1 MAEKKQAIFFND
13 DSWRFPVLYPEEL
26 RARIRARADFSDE
39 IYSSKDLDD
48 PALAGLFARTRVIFS
63 SWGMPALTEKQIEA
77 HFPNLE
83 AVYYAAGTVQY
94 FARPF
99 LKRGVRVFSAWAA
112 NGVPVVE
119 FTVAQIV
126 LAGKGYFQSLRRYR
140 ERDRKAAFAY
150 TMSLPCNYNIRVGIL
165 GAGVIG
171 REVMA
176 RLKAYQ
182 YEVLAYDPYVSDE
195 VLSSLGA
202 KRASLEEIFSTCQII
217 SNHVANLPATVGM
230 IDGKLLHSMLPNA
243 AFINTGRGAQVVES
257 ELIAALKA
265 CPDRTA
271 LLDVTWP
278 EPPEEGSEFYT
289 LPNVFLTPH
298 IAGSQNNEWARMA
311 LYMVEEFERAE
322 DHLPVRYE
330 VTEKMLETMA

>member
-26 RARIRARADFSDE
+26 RARIRALADFSDE

-243 AFINTGRGAQVVES
+243 ALINTGRGAQVVES

-278 EPPEEGSEFYT
+278 EPPEEGSDFYT

-311 LYMVEEFERAE
+311 LYMVEEFERTE

>member
-26 RARIRARADFSDE
+26 RARIRALADFPDE

-63 SWGMPALTEKQIEA
+63 SWGMPALTEAQIEA

-140 ERDRKAAFAY
+140 ERNRKAAFAY

-257 ELIAALKA
+257 ELTAALK
-265 CPDRTA
+265 
-271 LLDVTWP
+271 
-278 EPPEEGSEFYT
+278 
-289 LPNVFLTPH
+289 
-298 IAGSQNNEWARMA
+298 
-311 LYMVEEFERAE
+311 ERAQK
-322 DHLPVRYE
+322 RYDDIIDE
-330 VTEKMLETMA
+330 ARDALSKNFTPCPTCS

>member
-1 MAEKKQAIFFND
+1 MTEKKQALFFND
-13 DSWRFPVLYPEEL
+13 DPRRFPVLYPEDL
-26 RARIRARADFSDE
+26 RSRIRAHADLYPE
-39 IYSSKDLDD
+39 ILSSGDLEN
-48 PALAGLFARTRVIFS
+48 PAYAALFARTRVIFS
-63 SWGMPALTEKQIEA
+63 SWGMPALTEEQIA
-77 HFPNLE
+77 SHFPNLE

-140 ERDRKAAFAY
+140 EMDRRASFAY
-150 TMSLPCNYNIRVGIL
+150 TASLPCNYNIRVGIL

-171 REVMA
+171 RSVMEK
-176 RLKAYQ
+176 LKGYQ

-195 VLSSLGA
+195 VLEGLGA
-202 KRASLEEIFSTCQII
+202 RRASLEEIFSTCQII

-257 ELIAALKA
+257 ELIAALKE

-278 EPPEEGSEFYT
+278 EPPEAGSEFYT

-298 IAGSQNNEWARMA
+298 IAGSQNNEWTRMG
-311 LYMVEEFERAE
+311 LYMVEEFERTEAQ
-322 DHLPVRYE
+322 LPVRYE

>member
-13 DSWRFPVLYPEEL
+13 DSWRFPVLYPEAL
-26 RARIRARADFSDE
+26 RARIRALADFPDE
-39 IYSSKDLDD
+39 IYSSKDMDD

-140 ERDRKAAFAY
+140 ERNRKAAFAY

-311 LYMVEEFERAE
+311 LYMVEEFERTE

>member
-26 RARIRARADFSDE
+26 RARIRARADFPDE

-63 SWGMPALTEKQIEA
+63 SWGMPALTEAQIEA

-171 REVMA
+171 REGMA

-311 LYMVEEFERAE
+311 LYMVEEFERTE

>member
-140 ERDRKAAFAY
+140 ERNRKAAFAY

-298 IAGSQNNEWARMA
+298 IAGSQNNEWARIA
-311 LYMVEEFERAE
+311 LYMVEEFERTE

>member
-26 RARIRARADFSDE
+26 RARIRAHADFSDE

-63 SWGMPALTEKQIEA
+63 SWGMPALTEAQIAA

-140 ERDRKAAFAY
+140 EMDRKAAFAY

-265 CPDRTA
+265 YPDRTA

-278 EPPEEGSEFYT
+278 EPPQEGSEFYT

-311 LYMVEEFERAE
+311 LYMVEEFERTE

>member
-13 DSWRFPVLYPEEL
+13 NSWRFPGLYPEEL

-176 RLKAYQ
+176 RLKAFQ

-243 AFINTGRGAQVVES
+243 ALINTGRGAQVVES
-257 ELIAALKA
+257 ELIAALNA

-278 EPPEEGSEFYT
+278 EPPQEGSEFYT

-311 LYMVEEFERAE
+311 LYMVEEFERTE

>member
-311 LYMVEEFERAE
+311 LYMVEEFERTE

>member
-26 RARIRARADFSDE
+26 RARIRALADFSDE

-63 SWGMPALTEKQIEA
+63 SWGMPALTEAQIEA
-77 HFPNLE
+77 HFPHLE

-140 ERDRKAAFAY
+140 ERNRKAAFAY

-278 EPPEEGSEFYT
+278 EPPQEGSEFYT

-311 LYMVEEFERAE
+311 LYMVEEFERTE
-322 DHLPVRYE
+322 EHLPVRYE

>member
-13 DSWRFPVLYPEEL
+13 DSWRFPVLYPAEL

-165 GAGVIG
+165 GTGVIG

-311 LYMVEEFERAE
+311 LYMVEEFERTE

>member
-176 RLKAYQ
+176 RLQAYQ

-311 LYMVEEFERAE
+311 LYMVEEFERTE

>member
-77 HFPNLE
+77 YFPNLE

-140 ERDRKAAFAY
+140 EMNRKAAFAY

-311 LYMVEEFERAE
+311 LYMVEEFERTE

>member
-13 DSWRFPVLYPEEL
+13 DSWRFPVLYPEAL
-26 RARIRARADFSDE
+26 RARIRALADFSDE

-182 YEVLAYDPYVSDE
+182 YEVLAYDPHVSDE

-311 LYMVEEFERAE
+311 LYMVEEFERTEA
-322 DHLPVRYE
+322 HLPVRYE

>member
-13 DSWRFPVLYPEEL
+13 NSWRFPVLYPEEL
-26 RARIRARADFSDE
+26 RARIRAHADFPDE

-48 PALAGLFARTRVIFS
+48 PALSGLFARTRVIFS

-311 LYMVEEFERAE
+311 LYMVEEFERTE

>member
-26 RARIRARADFSDE
+26 RARIRAFADFPDE

-77 HFPNLE
+77 HFSNLE

-176 RLKAYQ
+176 RLKAYH

-243 AFINTGRGAQVVES
+243 ALINTGRGAQVVES

-289 LPNVFLTPH
+289 LPNVFLNPH

-311 LYMVEEFERAE
+311 LYMVEEFERTE

>member
-13 DSWRFPVLYPEEL
+13 NSWRFPVLYPEEL

-48 PALAGLFARTRVIFS
+48 PALAGLFARTQVIFS

-311 LYMVEEFERAE
+311 LYMVEEFERTE

>member
-48 PALAGLFARTRVIFS
+48 PALSGLFARTQVIFS
-63 SWGMPALTEKQIEA
+63 SWGMPTLTEKQIEA

-311 LYMVEEFERAE
+311 LYMVEEFERTE

>member
-77 HFPNLE
+77 HFPNLD

-140 ERDRKAAFAY
+140 ERNRKAAFAY

-176 RLKAYQ
+176 RLTAYQ

-278 EPPEEGSEFYT
+278 EPPEEGSDFYT

-311 LYMVEEFERAE
+311 LYMVEEFERTE

>member
-26 RARIRARADFSDE
+26 RARIRARADFPDE

-63 SWGMPALTEKQIEA
+63 SWGMPALTEAQIEA

-140 ERDRKAAFAY
+140 ERNRKAAFAY

-257 ELIAALKA
+257 ELIAALKE

-311 LYMVEEFERAE
+311 LYMVEEFERTE
-322 DHLPVRYE
+322 EHLPVRYE

>member
-1 MAEKKQAIFFND
+1 MEILLLNVIAKGLDK
-13 DSWRFPVLYPEEL
+13 FPG
-26 RARIRARADFSDE
+26 I
-39 IYSSKDLDD
+39 
-48 PALAGLFARTRVIFS
+48 
-63 SWGMPALTEKQIEA
+63 
-77 HFPNLE
+77 
-83 AVYYAAGTVQY
+83 
-94 FARPF
+94 
-99 LKRGVRVFSAWAA
+99 KRCG
-112 NGVPVVE
+112 
-119 FTVAQIV
+119 
-126 LAGKGYFQSLRRYR
+126 
-140 ERDRKAAFAY
+140 D
-150 TMSLPCNYNIRVGIL
+150 NIRTAMSYVIDIALLIGGIL

-217 SNHVANLPATVGM
+217 SNVGM

-257 ELIAALKA
+257 ELIAALKE

-311 LYMVEEFERAE
+311 LYMVEEFERTE

>member
-39 IYSSKDLDD
+39 IYSSRDLDD

-311 LYMVEEFERAE
+311 LYMVEEFEHTE

>member
-13 DSWRFPVLYPEEL
+13 DSWRFPMLYPEEL

-99 LKRGVRVFSAWAA
+99 LKRGVRVFSAA

-311 LYMVEEFERAE
+311 LYMVEEFERTE

>member
-26 RARIRARADFSDE
+26 RARIRALADFSDE

-48 PALAGLFARTRVIFS
+48 PALAGLFARTQVIFS

-278 EPPEEGSEFYT
+278 EPPQEGSDFYT

-311 LYMVEEFERAE
+311 LYMVEEFERTE

>member
-13 DSWRFPVLYPEEL
+13 NSWRFPVLYPEEL
-26 RARIRARADFSDE
+26 RARIRARADFSDQ

-311 LYMVEEFERAE
+311 LYMVEEFERTE

>member
-39 IYSSKDLDD
+39 IYSSKDVDD

-202 KRASLEEIFSTCQII
+202 KRASLEEIFATCQII

-311 LYMVEEFERAE
+311 LYMVEEFERTE

>member
-26 RARIRARADFSDE
+26 RARIRALADFPDE

-77 HFPNLE
+77 HFSNLE

-311 LYMVEEFERAE
+311 LYMVEEFERTEA
-322 DHLPVRYE
+322 HLPVRYE

>member
-176 RLKAYQ
+176 RLKAYH

-243 AFINTGRGAQVVES
+243 ALINTGRGAQVVES

-311 LYMVEEFERAE
+311 LYMVEEFERTE

>member
-77 HFPNLE
+77 HFPNLD

-140 ERDRKAAFAY
+140 ERNRKAAFAY

-278 EPPEEGSEFYT
+278 EPPEEGSDFYT

-311 LYMVEEFERAE
+311 LYMVEEFERTE

>member
-63 SWGMPALTEKQIEA
+63 SWGMPALTEAQIAA

-94 FARPF
+94 FAHPF

-278 EPPEEGSEFYT
+278 EPPEEGSDFYT

-311 LYMVEEFERAE
+311 LYMVEEFERTE

>member
-26 RARIRARADFSDE
+26 RARIRALADFSNE

-140 ERDRKAAFAY
+140 ERNRKAAFAY

-165 GAGVIG
+165 GAGMIG

-243 AFINTGRGAQVVES
+243 ALINTGRGAQVVES

-311 LYMVEEFERAE
+311 LYMVEEFERTE

>member
-26 RARIRARADFSDE
+26 RARIRALADFSDE

-48 PALAGLFARTRVIFS
+48 PALAELFARTRVIFS

-176 RLKAYQ
+176 RLKAYH

-278 EPPEEGSEFYT
+278 EPPQEGSEFYT

-311 LYMVEEFERAE
+311 LYMVEEFERTE

>member
-26 RARIRARADFSDE
+26 RARIRALADFPDE
-39 IYSSKDLDD
+39 LYSSKDLDD

-140 ERDRKAAFAY
+140 ERNRKAAFAY

-278 EPPEEGSEFYT
+278 EPPEEGSDFYT

-311 LYMVEEFERAE
+311 LYMVEEFERTE

>member
-48 PALAGLFARTRVIFS
+48 PALARLFARTRVIFS
-63 SWGMPALTEKQIEA
+63 SWGMPALTETQIEA

-140 ERDRKAAFAY
+140 ERNRKAAFAY

-243 AFINTGRGAQVVES
+243 ALINTGRGAQVVES

-311 LYMVEEFERAE
+311 LYMVEEFERTE

>member
-48 PALAGLFARTRVIFS
+48 PALAELFARTRVIFS

-165 GAGVIG
+165 GVGVIG

-311 LYMVEEFERAE
+311 LYMVEEFERTE

>member
-140 ERDRKAAFAY
+140 EMDRKAAFAY

-311 LYMVEEFERAE
+311 LYMVEEFERTE

>member
-48 PALAGLFARTRVIFS
+48 PALARLFARTRVIFS
-63 SWGMPALTEKQIEA
+63 SWGMPALTETQIEA

-140 ERDRKAAFAY
+140 ERNRKAAFAY

-202 KRASLEEIFSTCQII
+202 KRASWEEIFSTCQII

-311 LYMVEEFERAE
+311 LYMVEEFERTE